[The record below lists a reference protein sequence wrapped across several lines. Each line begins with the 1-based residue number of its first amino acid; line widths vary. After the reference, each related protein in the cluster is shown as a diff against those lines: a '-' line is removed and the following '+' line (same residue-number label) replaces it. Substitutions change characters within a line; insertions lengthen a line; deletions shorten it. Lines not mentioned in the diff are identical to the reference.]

1 MTDQTETRWTRE
13 LAAPIGPTT
22 AGRLVIKPDAA
33 HLTIRGDRGMTD
45 LYRAGFES
53 PSPNVRVQDGN
64 LTVTFRRVAWLT
76 NPRVLLGRH
85 PSGMITL
92 NGSIPWHI
100 RVRGGTA
107 HAKFDLSGLTLY
119 ALELGGGVS
128 DMILTLST
136 PSGTVPVRTAA
147 GVRDLTIVRPRGV
160 AVSIRVGR
168 GARRLTVDEQHF
180 GAVGGSTRWQSPE
193 YEQMADRYDIA
204 ISGGADT
211 LTLMP
216 ATHLSTT

>member
-1 MTDQTETRWTRE
+1 MTDKTETRWARE
-13 LAAPIGPTT
+13 LAAPIGATT

-45 LYRAGFES
+45 LYRAGFEA
-53 PSPNVRVQDGN
+53 PSPHVRVQDGN
-64 LTVTFRRVAWLT
+64 VTVTYQRMTWLT
-76 NPRVLLGRH
+76 NPRVLIRRR
-85 PSGMITL
+85 PSGQITL

-107 HAKFDLSGLTLY
+107 HAKFDLSELTLY

-128 DMILTLST
+128 DVSLTLST
-136 PSGTVPVRTAA
+136 PSGTVPVRAAA
-147 GVRDLTIVRPRGV
+147 GVRDFTIVRPPGV
-160 AVSIRVGR
+160 AVRIRV
-168 GARRLTVDEQHF
+168 RRSAKKLTVDEQRF

-193 YEQMADRYDIA
+193 YEQMTDRYDIA

-216 ATHLSTT
+216 ATHS